1 MNYLPLEIAFWIL
14 LFLLVHC
21 YVLFPVTLPF
31 VSEIFCRKDRKVEGK
46 GKLPKVS
53 ILVSAFNEEAV
64 IEKKIQNFL
73 ELDYPRELLE
83 ILIGDDGSADKTAE
97 IISRYADRGITLVKA
112 PKNAGKAAM
121 LNRLQKLAQGEILVF
136 CDANTMFFPN
146 VVRKLVAPF
155 CDPKIGGVCGHL
167 SLTDKIGRPL
177 G

>member
-64 IEKKIQNFL
+64 IEKKIQN
-73 ELDYPRELLE
+73 
-83 ILIGDDGSADKTAE
+83 
-97 IISRYADRGITLVKA
+97 
-112 PKNAGKAAM
+112 
-121 LNRLQKLAQGEILVF
+121 
-136 CDANTMFFPN
+136 
-146 VVRKLVAPF
+146 
-155 CDPKIGGVCGHL
+155 
-167 SLTDKIGRPL
+167 LTDKFCKEIDDL
-177 G
+177 AVLKEKEIMEI